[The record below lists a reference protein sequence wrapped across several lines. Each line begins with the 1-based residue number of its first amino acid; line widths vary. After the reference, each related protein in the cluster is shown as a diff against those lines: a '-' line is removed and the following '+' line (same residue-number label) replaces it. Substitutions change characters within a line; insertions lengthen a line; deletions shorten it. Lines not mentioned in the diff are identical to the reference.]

1 MARSEALSFKLR
13 WSSIRFSHIM
23 LFTCYDFRSPSLFAF
38 LRQQLCTYSSVG
50 FNSPDHNRN
59 SSHVILIHP
68 YLRSSSISPLILNKT
83 CLAEPFPEITICNH
97 YIYSALLVAP
107 EENHS
112 IHMGTMSVCIN
123 YHPFYSLDQNGGLA
137 SDLMT
142 QKCTVDDNS
151 SSRCNRYSSAQ
162 ISHDVL

>member
-1 MARSEALSFKLR
+1 MTFGALL
-13 WSSIRFSHIM
+13 
-23 LFTCYDFRSPSLFAF
+23 YSPSCASNCALIAV
-38 LRQQLCTYSSVG
+38 LVS
-50 FNSPDHNRN
+50 
-59 SSHVILIHP
+59 ILQITIAIH
-68 YLRSSSISPLILNKT
+68 LTSSSSIHISAPL
-83 CLAEPFPEITICNH
+83 ASAH

-123 YHPFYSLDQNGGLA
+123 YHPFYSLGQNGGLA